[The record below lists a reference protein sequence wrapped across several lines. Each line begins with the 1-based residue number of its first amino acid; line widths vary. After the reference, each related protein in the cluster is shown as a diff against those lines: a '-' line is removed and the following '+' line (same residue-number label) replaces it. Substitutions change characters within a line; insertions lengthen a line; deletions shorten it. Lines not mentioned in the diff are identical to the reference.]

1 VTSAKGLCDAP
12 LEASPYSGVNEK
24 QLAVSAL
31 VVSAGSDHPRLACLG
46 FARAINHFT
55 PLNGARPYTV

>member
-31 VVSAGSDHPRLACLG
+31 VVSVSPFSGIVEDFSGVR
-46 FARAINHFT
+46 
-55 PLNGARPYTV
+55 